1 MVAMAASIAAVYP
14 HMNHIGGDGFWMV
27 REPKGLVRALMAA
40 GFAGAK
46 AQPELYRA
54 HETIPARGPLAALTV
69 PGAIGGWSLALEL
82 AKAHGGRMPLDML
95 LGAAIL
101 LVAGAAATPIGI
113 EWAAALGV
121 LTLAAA
127 APGLR
132 WAALA
137 GLIFQKQA
145 ETTLR
150 TPIVIGSMMIGIGL
164 VLWFAER
171 AGRRQ
176 KDLSHVSFADS
187 LSVGAAQALAVVPG
201 VSRSGITIAAGLF
214 RNLDR
219 ATAARFSFLLSTP
232 VIAGAAAKDFWDL
245 MRHQGGIPPEMRPAF
260 LIGMVV
266 SAVVGGLT
274 IKFFLDYLK
283 RRGLTCFVLYRL
295 IFGIM
300 VIALAHF
307 FRYSGG

>member
-1 MVAMAASIAAVYP
+1 
-14 HMNHIGGDGFWMV
+14 
-27 REPKGLVRALMAA
+27 
-40 GFAGAK
+40 
-46 AQPELYRA
+46 
-54 HETIPARGPLAALTV
+54 
-69 PGAIGGWSLALEL
+69 
-82 AKAHGGRMPLDML
+82 MPLL
-95 LGAAIL
+95 EVIVLGIVQGL
-101 LVAGAAATPIGI
+101 TEFLPISSTAHLAVIPWLFGWPDPGLSYDI
-113 EWAAALGV
+113 ALHVG
-121 LTLAAA
+121 TLAAVLLYFFRDWVQIIRQA
-127 APGLR
+127 FGISVETDPVLTRNRGLL
-132 WAALA
+132 WLLIAGTIPAALA

-150 TPIVIGSMMIGIGL
+150 TPYVIATMMIGIGL

-187 LSVGAAQALAVVPG
+187 LSVGVAQALAVVPG

-219 ATAARFSFLLSTP
+219 ASAARFSFLLSTP
-232 VIAGAAAKDFWDL
+232 VIAGAAAKDLWDL
-245 MRHQGGIPPEMRPAF
+245 MRHQGGIPPEMRSAF
-260 LIGMVV
+260 LIGIAV

-283 RRGLTCFVLYRL
+283 RRGLTFFVLYRL
-295 IFGIM
+295 VFGIM
-300 VIALAHF
+300 IIALAHF

>member
-1 MVAMAASIAAVYP
+1 
-14 HMNHIGGDGFWMV
+14 
-27 REPKGLVRALMAA
+27 
-40 GFAGAK
+40 
-46 AQPELYRA
+46 
-54 HETIPARGPLAALTV
+54 
-69 PGAIGGWSLALEL
+69 
-82 AKAHGGRMPLDML
+82 MPLL
-95 LGAAIL
+95 EVIVLGIVQGL
-101 LVAGAAATPIGI
+101 TEFLPISSTAHLAVIPWLFGWPDPGLSYDI
-113 EWAAALGV
+113 ALHVG
-121 LTLAAA
+121 TLAAVLLYFFRDWVQIIRQA
-127 APGLR
+127 FGISVETDPVLTRNRGLL
-132 WAALA
+132 WLLIAGTIPEALA

-150 TPIVIGSMMIGIGL
+150 TPYVIATMMIGIGL

-176 KDLSHVSFADS
+176 KDLSHVSFVDS
-187 LSVGAAQALAVVPG
+187 LTVGLAQALAVVPG

-232 VIAGAAAKDFWDL
+232 VIAGAAAKDMWDL
-245 MRHQGGIPPEMRPAF
+245 MRHQGGIPPEMRSAF
-260 LIGMVV
+260 LIGIAV

-283 RRGLTCFVLYRL
+283 RRGLTFFVLYRL
-295 IFGIM
+295 VFGIM
-300 VIALAHF
+300 IIALAHF